1 MFKNSKL
8 LIFTYNKNR
17 NLFKIFQRLFCQQQ
31 NNISKPKIIKIL
43 YDENNNRQ
51 ITYEDIKDD
60 TQNNKNNKKSL
71 NTKSKLK
78 IFGEHKIE
86 KGNNNN
92 NNDYSEEQREAVNEN
107 MINYDQ
113 YFSDN
118 CRIYIK
124 AGDGGNGSCSIIK
137 GPMFD
142 QSKIYNLNI
151 ILI

>member
-1 MFKNSKL
+1 MFKNSKN
-8 LIFTYNKNR
+8 LIFTQYKNK
-17 NLFKIFQRLFCQQQ
+17 NLFKIFQRLFCQQ
-31 NNISKPKIIKIL
+31 NSKPKIIKIL
-43 YDENNNRQ
+43 YDENNNRK
-51 ITYEDIKDD
+51 ISYEEIQDNSI
-60 TQNNKNNKKSL
+60 NKNSKKLL

-86 KGNNNN
+86 KNNNSKN
-92 NNDYSEEQREAVNEN
+92 NYDLEEQKEIVNEN

-142 QSKIYNLNI
+142 QSNIYKY
-151 ILI
+151 